1 MGGCVGVPT
10 APAEALPRAG
20 HPADFVNRLLDVV
33 EHEIAPK
40 TSNAVLDGN
49 KLFGAAVIR
58 KADLS
63 VVAADTN
70 REMDWPLLHGE
81 VSCLRTL
88 NSMPVEERPWPK
100 DCYFIATH
108 EPCSLCL
115 SAITWSG
122 FDNFYYLFSYED
134 TKHAFKIPH
143 DLKILKE
150 VFNCD
155 RGKYN
160 RKNEFWTAHSISD
173 LIDKLSTDAK
183 KKCRLRMEALRQ
195 KYNGMSLVYQQHKS
209 CNHGH
214 IPLS

>member
-1 MGGCVGVPT
+1 M
-10 APAEALPRAG
+10 APVEPHSAE
-20 HPADFVNRLLDVV
+20 FVNRLLDVV

-40 TSNAVLDGN
+40 TSKAVVDGN

-58 KADLS
+58 KVDLS
-63 VVAADTN
+63 VVATDTN
-70 REMDWPLLHGE
+70 KEMEWPLLHGE

-88 NSMPVEERPWPK
+88 NSMPEAERPGPK
-100 DCYFIATH
+100 ECYFIATH

-134 TKHAFKIPH
+134 TKDAFKIPH

-155 RGKYN
+155 NGEYN
-160 RKNEFWTAHSISD
+160 RSNDFWTAHSISD
-173 LIDKLSTDAK
+173 LIGQLSPEEKEKAK
-183 KKCRLRMEALRQ
+183 LRMEVLRK
-195 KYNGMSLVYQQHKS
+195 KYDGMSS
-209 CNHGH
+209 RC
-214 IPLS
+214 